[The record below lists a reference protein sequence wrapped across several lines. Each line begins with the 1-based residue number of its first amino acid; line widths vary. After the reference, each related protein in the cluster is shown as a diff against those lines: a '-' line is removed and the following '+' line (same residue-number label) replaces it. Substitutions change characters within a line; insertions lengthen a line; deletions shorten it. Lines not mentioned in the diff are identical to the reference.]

1 MLCMSTSHHKDH
13 SGPGCAVGLGV
24 LLSLL
29 FAAST
34 AQADALPKQV
44 PSSGKLVP
52 ALRSQLGVALVKQ
65 LEQDEQLPGHG
76 PVVSGQDRS
85 MRASSG
91 GRRIWLTPVQVRY
104 KSLSNSYCRLA
115 VSDEGME
122 NTRLVPLPPTELN
135 DSCIKVSSQFVVD
148 ANGTGA
154 TDVVQ
159 SVRIRS
165 NRGTYEVSEALVYLA
180 HPQSASGY
188 CFSSQAS
195 RELTPESLRTA
206 QAINAALKDSR
217 ARLGLQEYSCDG

>member
-1 MLCMSTSHHKDH
+1 MLYTSTSHHKDR
-13 SGPGCAVGLGV
+13 SRMRCGVGLGV
-24 LLSLL
+24 LLLL
-29 FAAST
+29 MFAAST
-34 AQADALPKQV
+34 AQADSVPKQFA
-44 PSSGKLVP
+44 SSGKLVP

-65 LEQDEQLPGHG
+65 LEQDKQLPGQG
-76 PVVSGQDRS
+76 QIVSGEDRS
-85 MRASSG
+85 IRASSG
-91 GRRIWLTPVQVRY
+91 GRGIWLTPVQVRY

-115 VSDEGME
+115 VSDENVE

-135 DSCIKVSSQFVVD
+135 DSCIKVSAQFVVD

-188 CFSSQAS
+188 CFSAQAS
-195 RELTPESLRTA
+195 RELAPASLRTA

-217 ARLGLQEYSCDG
+217 ARLGLQEYSCNG